1 VEQANEYAYDA
12 NGNLTEDLNKNIT
25 TIQYNYLNLP
35 SKITFGDGS
44 TIVYLYGADGT
55 KLCTTHTIGGT
66 VTTTDYCDNVIY
78 ENGTATRLLTEAG
91 YVSLNDNKYH
101 YYLEDHLGNN
111 RVVINQSGTVEET
124 NHYYPFGD
132 VFANTNNV
140 QPYKYNGKEFDSK
153 KGLNWHDYG
162 ARFYDAALGRW
173 HVVDPL
179 NETNYTSGY
188 SYCLNNPSRYIDVM
202 GLDTISV
209 NNLPE
214 RNARF
219 NPQKDV
225 IALNEV
231 VITGNR
237 SSSSIGSSFGMDAL
251 NFGLNFGGTAVSTA
265 ASLRYTKRAWGNGY
279 FTTQGG
285 KTYPMSIL
293 SKQTNGKYVRGVQG
307 YRNAMNAAKNATK
320 LLKRMGNNIG
330 YLQLALQFRDNI
342 ITPNIENKL
351 NFGLGVASLFYWEI
365 GAIDVSTSLYY
376 DCVVR
381 PNVEQIQENIANGL
395 PPTRNVYNPQT
406 GMLDY

>member
-1 VEQANEYAYDA
+1 
-12 NGNLTEDLNKNIT
+12 
-25 TIQYNYLNLP
+25 
-35 SKITFGDGS
+35 
-44 TIVYLYGADGT
+44 
-55 KLCTTHTIGGT
+55 
-66 VTTTDYCDNVIY
+66 
-78 ENGTATRLLTEAG
+78 
-91 YVSLNDNKYH
+91 
-101 YYLEDHLGNN
+101 
-111 RVVINQSGTVEET
+111 
-124 NHYYPFGD
+124 
-132 VFANTNNV
+132 
-140 QPYKYNGKEFDSK
+140 
-153 KGLNWHDYG
+153 
-162 ARFYDAALGRW
+162 
-173 HVVDPL
+173 
-179 NETNYTSGY
+179 
-188 SYCLNNPSRYIDVM
+188 
-202 GLDTISV
+202 
-209 NNLPE
+209 
-214 RNARF
+214 
-219 NPQKDV
+219 
-225 IALNEV
+225 
-231 VITGNR
+231 
-237 SSSSIGSSFGMDAL
+237 
-251 NFGLNFGGTAVSTA
+251 
-265 ASLRYTKRAWGNGY
+265 RYTKRAWGNGY